1 MKRIRWLL
9 IGIFFL
15 VACSAAPYTGRRQV
29 ILVSEGEEAALGE
42 DAYSHIL
49 RDSVI
54 SHQPEAE
61 RIVRKVGERI
71 ARVADRTNYRWEFT
85 IINDP
90 ETVNAFALPGG
101 KVATYT
107 GIFTPARDEA
117 GLAVVLG
124 HEIAHALAR
133 HPAERMSQGLLL
145 QLGGVGLGVALG
157 KNPTIANQVLQAYGI
172 GTGVGVALPFSRSQE
187 TEADRIGLIL
197 MAKAGYDPRVA
208 LQVWDRMEKKEGG
221 KGAPPEFLS
230 THPGYE
236 TRVQQ
241 IRSFMPEAL
250 SYYRSSNER
259 VAMLPSAE
267 SLDSPAAKSER
278 ALLKRIDEINRYVE
292 EQNGERPVVEALAYE
307 LRLNPQAVAEERQRL
322 RIGYGQYA
330 ALRGVSYL
338 GRGSINRVFDDYQRG
353 RSWSDIVQNSGSRVN
368 ELTLW
373 IGGLMRTTNAMTQQL
388 RNQSNRPNLRLR

>member
-259 VAMLPSAE
+259 VEMLPSAE